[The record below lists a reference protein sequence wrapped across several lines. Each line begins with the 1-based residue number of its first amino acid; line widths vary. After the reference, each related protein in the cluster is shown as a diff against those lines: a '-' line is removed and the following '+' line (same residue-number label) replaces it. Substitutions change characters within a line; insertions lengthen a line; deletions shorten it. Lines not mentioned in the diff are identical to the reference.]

1 MSKKFNYILIA
12 TLAISL
18 AFCGK
23 KEEAKTEMKEEAKTT
38 ATVENGG
45 DSKIKAYED
54 FVTKYCAL
62 TDKMKTASA
71 VEKVAL
77 AKDFKADADN
87 LKTLKA
93 DADSVKEMTPA
104 QTAKLQAATSK
115 AAGCTANAAG
125 VSAPSVPSMPS
136 AKDLPKA
143 PKIPGM

>member
-12 TLAISL
+12 ILAISL

-23 KEEAKTEMKEEAKTT
+23 KEEPKTEMKEEAKTT
-38 ATVENGG
+38 TDNGA

-71 VEKVAL
+71 TEKVTL
-77 AKDFKADADN
+77 AKDFKADSDN
-87 LKTLKA
+87 LKTLQT
-93 DADSVKEMTPA
+93 DLDSVKDMTA
-104 QTAKLQAATSK
+104 EQTAKAK
-115 AAGCTANAAG
+115 AASTKALGCTASAAG
-125 VSAPSVPSMPS
+125 TSAPAMPS
-136 AKDLPKA
+136 VKDLPKA